1 MCFSKE
7 NAIFAWTN
15 RIIAYREIQV
25 KEYITIHHIGPLSH
39 IDQLEIRPLTVLIG
53 ESAIGKSTLMK
64 VLVLMRYLYKR
75 ANIRS
80 FLKHSKITNSPFRI
94 RFESLVKTTNLVSLF
109 QGDSYIRYDVHADS
123 GNVYSIE
130 YGNSKSRRLVLPE
143 IKEEDLTFWKE
154 SFVSEN
160 RNVIPSWSAN
170 ALTNKNA
177 SLGFYFHE
185 TLNDFAQAVK
195 DDKEYD
201 LSYLNLRLSVK
212 HPKGRPVKLTVMP
225 KDDSYGAIEL
235 TEASSGI
242 QTSTP
247 LAVIVQHF
255 AKDYSFKEA
264 FRRSVLDYLYDN
276 ELLTKFSPVIELAD
290 LPKFVHIHLE
300 EPELSLFPD
309 AQCRLIDE
317 LVKATHSAHHDDRKM
332 GIILATHSPY
342 ILNYLNVLLRQ
353 TAKGR
358 ARVEAEEMAVYRIYD
373 GSAQSLMATDGNG
386 EVVVDTYDL
395 TEMMSAIY
403 QEFNELSR

>member
-1 MCFSKE
+1 M
-7 NAIFAWTN
+7 
-15 RIIAYREIQV
+15 
-25 KEYITIHHIGPLSH
+25 KEYITIHNVGPLRH
-39 IDQLEIRPLTVLIG
+39 IEQLEILPLTVLIG

-64 VLVLMRYLYKR
+64 VLVLMRYLYKL

-80 FLKHSKITNSPFRI
+80 FLKHSKITNSPFII
-94 RFESLVKTTNLVSLF
+94 RFESLLKTTNLVAFF
-109 QGDSYIRYDVHADS
+109 QSSSYIRYEVHADS

-130 YGNSKSRRLVLPE
+130 YDNSKIKRTLLPK
-143 IKEEDLTFWKE
+143 ISEEDLTFWKE

-160 RNVIPSWSAN
+160 RNVIPSWTAN

-185 TLNDFAQAVK
+185 TMNDFAQAVK

-201 LSYLNLRLSVK
+201 LSYLGLKLSVK

-225 KDDSYGAIEL
+225 VNDAYAPIEL
-235 TEASSGI
+235 TQASSGI

-247 LAVIVQHF
+247 LSVIVQHF

-276 ELLTKFSPVIELAD
+276 ELLTKFSPVIELSD
-290 LPKFVHIHLE
+290 LPKYVHIHLE

-309 AQCRLIDE
+309 VQCRLIDD
-317 LVKATHSAHHDDRKM
+317 LVKTVNAASSNDRKM
-332 GIILATHSPY
+332 GIIMATHSPY
-342 ILNYLNVLLRQ
+342 ILNYLNVLIRQ
-353 TAKGR
+353 TAEER
-358 ARVEAEEMAVYRIYD
+358 ARVEPENLAVYRIYD
-373 GSAQSLMATDGNG
+373 GNAQTLMATDEDGKAL
-386 EVVVDTYDL
+386 VDTYDL

-403 QEFNELSR
+403 NEFNELSR

>member
-1 MCFSKE
+1 
-7 NAIFAWTN
+7 
-15 RIIAYREIQV
+15 
-25 KEYITIHHIGPLSH
+25 
-39 IDQLEIRPLTVLIG
+39 
-53 ESAIGKSTLMK
+53 MK

-94 RFESLVKTTNLVSLF
+94 RFESLLKTTNLVAFFHSN
-109 QGDSYIRYDVHADS
+109 SYIRYEVHADS

-130 YGNSKSRRLVLPE
+130 YGNTKIKRTLLPE
-143 IKEEDLTFWKE
+143 IREEDLTFWKE

-185 TLNDFAQAVK
+185 TMNDFAQAVK

-201 LSYLNLRLSVK
+201 LSYLGLKLSVK

-225 KDDSYGAIEL
+225 VDDAYAPIEL
-235 TEASSGI
+235 TQASSGI

-247 LAVIVQHF
+247 LSVIVQHF

-290 LPKFVHIHLE
+290 LPKYVHIHLE

-309 AQCRLIDE
+309 VQCRLIDD
-317 LVKATHSAHHDDRKM
+317 LVKTVNAASSNDRKM
-332 GIILATHSPY
+332 GIIMATHSPY
-342 ILNYLNVLLRQ
+342 ILNYLNVLIRQ
-353 TAKGR
+353 TAEER
-358 ARVEAEEMAVYRIYD
+358 ARVEPEKLAVYRIYD
-373 GSAQSLMATDGNG
+373 GNAQTLMATDEDGKAL
-386 EVVVDTYDL
+386 VDTYDL

-403 QEFNELSR
+403 NEFNELSR

>member
-1 MCFSKE
+1 M
-7 NAIFAWTN
+7 
-15 RIIAYREIQV
+15 
-25 KEYITIHHIGPLSH
+25 KEYITIHHIGPLGQ
-39 IDQLEIRPLTVLIG
+39 IDQMEILPLTVLIG

-109 QGDSYIRYDVHADS
+109 QNNSYIRYEVHADS

-130 YGNSKSRRLVLPE
+130 FGNSKSKRLVLPE
-143 IKEEDLTFWKE
+143 INEEDLSFWKE

-185 TLNDFAQAVK
+185 TMNDFAQAVK

-201 LSYLNLRLSVK
+201 LSYLGLKLSVK
-212 HPKGRPVKLTVMP
+212 HPKGRPVKLTVQP
-225 KDDSYGAIEL
+225 VDEGYGPIEL
-235 TEASSGI
+235 AQASSGI

-247 LAVIVQHF
+247 LSVIVQHF

-290 LPKFVHIHLE
+290 LPKHVHIHLE

-309 AQCRLIDE
+309 AQCRLIDD
-317 LVKATHSAHHDDRKM
+317 LVNTANSASSYDRKM
-332 GIILATHSPY
+332 GIIMATHSPY

-353 TAKGR
+353 TIPGR
-358 ARVEAEEMAVYRIYD
+358 ARVEAENMAVYRIYD
-373 GSAQSLMATDGNG
+373 GSAQSLMATDEDGK
-386 EVVVDTYDL
+386 VVVDTYDL

-403 QEFNELSR
+403 NEFNELSR

>member
-1 MCFSKE
+1 M
-7 NAIFAWTN
+7 
-15 RIIAYREIQV
+15 

-80 FLKHSKITNSPFRI
+80 FLKHSEITNSPFRI
-94 RFESLVKTTNLVSLF
+94 RFESLVKTTHLVSLF

-123 GNVYSIE
+123 GNVYSVE
-130 YGNSKSRRLVLPE
+130 FGNSKSKRLVLPE

-195 DDKEYD
+195 EDKEYN
-201 LSYLNLRLSVK
+201 LSYLGLRLSVK
-212 HPKGRPVKLTVMP
+212 HPKGRSVKLTVTP
-225 KDDSYGAIEL
+225 ADGGYGAIEL

-247 LAVIVQHF
+247 LSVIVQHF

-264 FRRSVLDYLYDN
+264 FRHSVLDYLYDN

-290 LPKFVHIHLE
+290 LPKYVHIHLE

-309 AQCRLIDE
+309 AQCRLIDD
-317 LVKATHSAHHDDRKM
+317 LVKTTHLASSYDRKM
-332 GIILATHSPY
+332 GIIMATHSPY

-353 TAKGR
+353 TAEER
-358 ARVEAEEMAVYRIYD
+358 AKVEPGDMAVYRIYN
-373 GSAQSLMATDGNG
+373 GSAQNLMATDDEGN
-386 EVVVDTYDL
+386 VVVDTYDL

>member
-1 MCFSKE
+1 M
-7 NAIFAWTN
+7 
-15 RIIAYREIQV
+15 
-25 KEYITIHHIGPLSH
+25 KEYITIHNVGPLRH
-39 IDQLEIRPLTVLIG
+39 IEQLEILPLTVLIG

-94 RFESLVKTTNLVSLF
+94 RFESLVKTTNLVAFF
-109 QGDSYIRYDVHADS
+109 QSNSYIRYEVHADS

-130 YGNSKSRRLVLPE
+130 YGNSKIKRTLLPE
-143 IKEEDLTFWKE
+143 ISEEDLTFWKE

-160 RNVIPSWSAN
+160 RNIIPSWTAN

-185 TLNDFAQAVK
+185 TMNDFAQAVK

-201 LSYLNLRLSVK
+201 LSYLGLKLSVK
-212 HPKGRPVKLTVMP
+212 HPKGRPIKLTVMP
-225 KDDSYGAIEL
+225 VDDAYAPIEL
-235 TEASSGI
+235 TQASSGI

-247 LAVIVQHF
+247 LSVIVQHF

-290 LPKFVHIHLE
+290 LPKYVHIHLE

-309 AQCRLIDE
+309 AQCRLIDD
-317 LVKATHSAHHDDRKM
+317 LVKTVNAASSNDRKM
-332 GIILATHSPY
+332 GIIMATHSPY
-342 ILNYLNVLLRQ
+342 ILNYLNVLIRQ
-353 TAKGR
+353 TAADR
-358 ARVEAEEMAVYRIYD
+358 ARVEPENLAVYRIYD
-373 GSAQSLMATDGNG
+373 GNAQTLMATDEEGKAL
-386 EVVVDTYDL
+386 VDTYDL

-403 QEFNELSR
+403 NEFNELSR

>member
-1 MCFSKE
+1 M
-7 NAIFAWTN
+7 
-15 RIIAYREIQV
+15 

-130 YGNSKSRRLVLPE
+130 YGNSKSKRLVLPE
-143 IKEEDLTFWKE
+143 IREEDLTFWKE

-317 LVKATHSAHHDDRKM
+317 LVKAAHSTYNDDRKM
-332 GIILATHSPY
+332 GIIMATHSPY

-373 GSAQSLMATDGNG
+373 GSAQSLMATDENG

>member
-1 MCFSKE
+1 
-7 NAIFAWTN
+7 
-15 RIIAYREIQV
+15 
-25 KEYITIHHIGPLSH
+25 
-39 IDQLEIRPLTVLIG
+39 
-53 ESAIGKSTLMK
+53 MK

-94 RFESLVKTTNLVSLF
+94 RFESLLKTTNLVAFFHSN
-109 QGDSYIRYDVHADS
+109 SYIRYEVHADS

-130 YGNSKSRRLVLPE
+130 YGNTKIKRTLLPE
-143 IKEEDLTFWKE
+143 IREEDLTFWKE

-185 TLNDFAQAVK
+185 TMNDFAQAVK

-201 LSYLNLRLSVK
+201 LSYLGLKLSVK

-225 KDDSYGAIEL
+225 VDDAYAPIEL
-235 TEASSGI
+235 TQASSGI

-247 LAVIVQHF
+247 LSVIVQHF

-290 LPKFVHIHLE
+290 LPKYVHIHLE
-300 EPELSLFPD
+300 EPELSLF
-309 AQCRLIDE
+309 QMF
-317 LVKATHSAHHDDRKM
+317 SA
-332 GIILATHSPY
+332 A
-342 ILNYLNVLLRQ
+342 
-353 TAKGR
+353 
-358 ARVEAEEMAVYRIYD
+358 
-373 GSAQSLMATDGNG
+373 
-386 EVVVDTYDL
+386 
-395 TEMMSAIY
+395 
-403 QEFNELSR
+403 

>member
-1 MCFSKE
+1 M
-7 NAIFAWTN
+7 
-15 RIIAYREIQV
+15 
-25 KEYITIHHIGPLSH
+25 KEYITIHHIGPLRH
-39 IDQLEIRPLTVLIG
+39 IDQLEIKPLTVLIG

-80 FLKHSKITNSPFRI
+80 FLKHSEITNSPFRI
-94 RFESLVKTTNLVSLF
+94 RFESLVNTTNLVSLF
-109 QGDSYIRYDVHADS
+109 RDNPYIRYEVHSDS
-123 GNVYSIE
+123 GNVYNIE
-130 YGNSKSRRLVLPE
+130 FGNSKSKRLVLPE
-143 IKEEDLTFWKE
+143 IRKEDLTFWKE

-185 TLNDFAQAVK
+185 TMNDFAQAVK
-195 DDKEYD
+195 EDKEYD
-201 LSYLNLRLSVK
+201 LSYLGLRLTVK
-212 HPKGRPVKLTVMP
+212 HPKGRPVNLTVQP
-225 KDDSYGAIEL
+225 ADEGYGPIEL
-235 TEASSGI
+235 TQASSGI

-247 LAVIVQHF
+247 LSVIVQHF

-276 ELLTKFSPVIELAD
+276 GLLTKFSPIIELAD
-290 LPKFVHIHLE
+290 LPKYVHIHLE

-309 AQCRLIDE
+309 AQCRLIDD
-317 LVKATHSAHHDDRKM
+317 LVSTANAASSYDRRM
-332 GIILATHSPY
+332 GIIMATHSPY

-353 TAKGR
+353 TIQGR
-358 ARVEAEEMAVYRIYD
+358 AKVEAEHMAVYRIYD
-373 GSAQSLMATDGNG
+373 GSAQSLMATDEDGK
-386 EVVVDTYDL
+386 VVVDTYDL

-403 QEFNELSR
+403 NEFCELSR

>member
-1 MCFSKE
+1 M
-7 NAIFAWTN
+7 
-15 RIIAYREIQV
+15 
-25 KEYITIHHIGPLSH
+25 KEYITIHNIGPLSH
-39 IDQLEIRPLTVLIG
+39 IDRLEILPLTVLIG

-94 RFESLVKTTNLVSLF
+94 RFESLVKATNLVSLF
-109 QGDSYIRYDVHADS
+109 QSNSYILYEVHADS
-123 GNVYSIE
+123 GKVYSIE
-130 YGNSKSRRLVLPE
+130 FGNSKSKRIALPE

-185 TLNDFAQAVK
+185 TMNDFAQAVK

-201 LSYLNLRLSVK
+201 LSYLGLKLSVK
-212 HPKGRPVKLTVMP
+212 HPKGRPVKLMVSPTDEGYAP
-225 KDDSYGAIEL
+225 IEL
-235 TEASSGI
+235 TQASSGI

-247 LAVIVQHF
+247 LSVIVQHF

-290 LPKFVHIHLE
+290 LPKYVHIHLE

-309 AQCRLIDE
+309 AQCRLIDD
-317 LVKATHSAHHDDRKM
+317 LVNTANSASSYDRKM
-332 GIILATHSPY
+332 GIIMATHSPY

-353 TAKGR
+353 TSENR
-358 ARVEAEEMAVYRIYD
+358 ARVTPGNMAVYRIYA
-373 GSAQSLMATDGNG
+373 GQAQSLIAEDEEGKM
-386 EVVVDTYDL
+386 VVDTYDL

-403 QEFNELSR
+403 DEFNELSK